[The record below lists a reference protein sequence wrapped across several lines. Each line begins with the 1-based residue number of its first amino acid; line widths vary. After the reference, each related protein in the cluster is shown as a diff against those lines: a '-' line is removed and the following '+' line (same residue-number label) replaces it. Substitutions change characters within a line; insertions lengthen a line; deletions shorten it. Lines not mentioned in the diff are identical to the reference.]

1 MSKFLISLAV
11 FSIIYNAMAIL
22 KENEECTV
30 NQIYF
35 PYIWTLQECNRKL
48 HGKIKCNVLDPNCI

>member
-1 MSKFLISLAV
+1 
-11 FSIIYNAMAIL
+11 MAIL

-35 PYIWTLQECNRKL
+35 PYIWTLQDCNRKL